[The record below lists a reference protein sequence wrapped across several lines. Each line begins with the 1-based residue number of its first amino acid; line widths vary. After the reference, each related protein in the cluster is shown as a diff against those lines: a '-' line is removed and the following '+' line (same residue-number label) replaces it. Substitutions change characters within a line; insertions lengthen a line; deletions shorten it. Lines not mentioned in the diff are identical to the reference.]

1 MDMHTG
7 YLAATRQTWRVK
19 TVRELVAE
27 IIRENDAADEA
38 RIRREFRERVKDD
51 NEYFLAVADYAFDAA
66 WRALTIQRNSPTAED
81 RALKAERAAADAKEY
96 ARKVASIKDQ
106 VMLLNLEMPNGK
118 RMRFCTGSE
127 MAEFGKAY
135 TKIAKRV
142 GSTKL
147 VGSVLSE
154 QDVRRLLR

>member
-66 WRALTIQRNSPTAED
+66 WRALTTHRNSPTAED
-81 RALKAERAAADAKEY
+81 RALKAERVAADAKEY